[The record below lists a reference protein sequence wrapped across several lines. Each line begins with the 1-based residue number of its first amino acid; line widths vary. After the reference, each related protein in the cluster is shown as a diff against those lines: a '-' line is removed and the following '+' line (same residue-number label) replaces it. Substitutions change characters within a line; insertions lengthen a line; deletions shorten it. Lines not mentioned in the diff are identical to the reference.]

1 MHSNRLDFIRRCS
14 FIYLV
19 VILTVASG
27 RAPAEAGSTESQS
40 GFITAHDG
48 VPIAYS
54 AYGAGSPTLLFVHGW
69 SCDRSYWEQQV
80 APFSRDFRVVTV
92 DLPGHG
98 KSGMGRKE
106 WLMASFGADVSAV
119 VMGLDLKNVI
129 LIGHSMGGAVI
140 LEAARRLPGR
150 VRGLVF
156 VDTYGDLSTSM
167 TTEEITEFLIP
178 FRANFEQTTRAWV
191 RTMFPED
198 ADQALVEQVV
208 EDMSAAVPEVALEV
222 LESSSIVM
230 YGRDRTTLLQDLDV
244 PLFGIHSDN
253 PPPDAES
260 MERYG
265 VDVVTVSGVGHFLMM
280 EDPARFNSALTNVIA
295 SIVD

>member
-54 AYGAGSPTLLFVHGW
+54 VYGAGSPTLLFVHGW

-98 KSGMGRKE
+98 ESGMGRKE
-106 WLMASFGADVSAV
+106 WLMAPFGADVSAV

-140 LEAARRLPGR
+140 
-150 VRGLVF
+150 
-156 VDTYGDLSTSM
+156 
-167 TTEEITEFLIP
+167 
-178 FRANFEQTTRAWV
+178 FRSGSPIAGTCQ
-191 RTMFPED
+191 
-198 ADQALVEQVV
+198 
-208 EDMSAAVPEVALEV
+208 
-222 LESSSIVM
+222 
-230 YGRDRTTLLQDLDV
+230 G
-244 PLFGIHSDN
+244 
-253 PPPDAES
+253 
-260 MERYG
+260 
-265 VDVVTVSGVGHFLMM
+265 SGV
-280 EDPARFNSALTNVIA
+280 R
-295 SIVD
+295 

>member
-1 MHSNRLDFIRRCS
+1 MQSNRLDFIRRCS
-14 FIYLV
+14 FIYPV
-19 VILTVASG
+19 VILTVASD

-98 KSGMGRKE
+98 ESGMGRKE

-129 LIGHSMGGAVI
+129 LIGQSMGGAVI

-222 LESSSIVM
+222 LESSTIVM

>member
-1 MHSNRLDFIRRCS
+1 
-14 FIYLV
+14 
-19 VILTVASG
+19 
-27 RAPAEAGSTESQS
+27 
-40 GFITAHDG
+40 
-48 VPIAYS
+48 
-54 AYGAGSPTLLFVHGW
+54 
-69 SCDRSYWEQQV
+69 
-80 APFSRDFRVVTV
+80 
-92 DLPGHG
+92 
-98 KSGMGRKE
+98 
-106 WLMASFGADVSAV
+106 
-119 VMGLDLKNVI
+119 
-129 LIGHSMGGAVI
+129 
-140 LEAARRLPGR
+140 
-150 VRGLVF
+150 
-156 VDTYGDLSTSM
+156 M

-230 YGRDRTTLLQDLDV
+230 YGRDRTTLLQDLGV